1 MFPDI
6 IIDRFFVTHLQS
18 LPFNI
23 SRNFNKR
30 WRKLTEYSWLLHSF
44 FQMFLTS
51 NSALVSELK
60 KNIYQILQSD
70 FLVFLANK
78 HFYFVNEGKT
88 LWHLVSG
95 AILMK
100 MGCFGKKC
108 PINLLRNV
116 LTYWSYF
123 KNLMYN
129 PQTPPVLSF
138 S

>member
-1 MFPDI
+1 MTFTFVFP
-6 IIDRFFVTHLQS
+6 
-18 LPFNI
+18 N
-23 SRNFNKR
+23 
-30 WRKLTEYSWLLHSF
+30 
-44 FQMFLTS
+44 
-51 NSALVSELK
+51 VSHIKFSTCFWIK

-78 HFYFVNEGKT
+78 HFYLVNEGKT
-88 LWHLVSG
+88 IWHLVSG
-95 AILMK
+95 AMLMK